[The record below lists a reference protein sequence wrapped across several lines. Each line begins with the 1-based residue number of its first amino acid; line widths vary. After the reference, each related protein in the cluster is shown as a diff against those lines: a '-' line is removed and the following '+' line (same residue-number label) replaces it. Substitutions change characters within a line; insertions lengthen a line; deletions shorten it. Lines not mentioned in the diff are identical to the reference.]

1 MQKNP
6 ASPQKYISFCKNQKF
21 TRPTIISKNRIY
33 FSQRLQ
39 NCLFRVKKCL
49 TKPAM
54 SRNLGP
60 FLPSRTRRTGKNR
73 AIRGSAFRL
82 YSSASLRNAL
92 RAPLLSLVQ
101 FKPSVFFTQKY
112 HDCFKLKYLILH
124 SAIASKI
131 TIIEKNLKKFAKPA
145 KKS

>member
-1 MQKNP
+1 MKAGFLEDILLLSVVVPNIIYP
-6 ASPQKYISFCKNQKF
+6 NGLPKVILPGFSRSFN
-21 TRPTIISKNRIY
+21 
-33 FSQRLQ
+33 
-39 NCLFRVKKCL
+39 
-49 TKPAM
+49 
-54 SRNLGP
+54 SRNSRYPREFILFFLGP

-82 YSSASLRNAL
+82 HSSASLRNAL

-101 FKPSVFFTQKY
+101 FKPSVFFTKKY